1 MRKFSS
7 VDRVL
12 AGWAIGMCCAVVLAL
27 VSLDVI
33 NRLVYGP
40 TGEVRA
46 YFQAL
51 KDGDGS
57 RALGIL
63 NASVPEKSGAAMLDG
78 SALAASVDTLK
89 DLELSTEE
97 IDGDHA
103 TVRASYTLDG
113 EAQSTDFPLH
123 KVGSHWGVFDVWAM
137 DDSELPTVEVTA
149 PGVTGATLNNTKV
162 SVPAGDRDFAVFYP
176 GTYTS
181 AYESALFSAQ
191 PQHTSVLNADDQKKK
206 LKLSLKASEA
216 ATNSIT
222 SSVQQHLDACATQ
235 NTLYPAGCPFEYP
248 FAGRVNGDVTWSVK
262 KYPETQVSASK
273 KGTWAYKDSAGT
285 AHVSFT
291 QIDLYTGKTSKV
303 EKDVPFTY
311 KADLDVDGDTV
322 TVTPK
327 IS

>member
-12 AGWAIGMCCAVVLAL
+12 AGWVIGMCCAVLLA
-27 VSLDVI
+27 VASLDVI

-51 KDGDGS
+51 KDGNGS

-63 NASVPEKSGAAMLDG
+63 NASVPENTGAAMLDG
-78 SALAASVDTLK
+78 SALAGSVDA
-89 DLELSTEE
+89 LENLEITTEE
-97 IDGDHA
+97 IEGDHA
-103 TVRASYTLDG
+103 TVRATYTLDG
-113 EAQSTDFPLH
+113 AEQSTIFPLH
-123 KVGSHWGVFDVWAM
+123 KVGAHWGVFDVWAM
-137 DDSELPTVEVTA
+137 DDSELPTVEVAA

-162 SVPAGDRDFAVFYP
+162 SVPSSDRDFAVFYP

-181 AYESALFSAQ
+181 TYESALFSAE
-191 PQHTSVLNADDQKKK
+191 PQSTSVLNADDKKQK
-206 LKLSLKASEA
+206 LKLSLQASDA
-216 ATNSIT
+216 AKNSIT
-222 SSVQQHLDACATQ
+222 SSVQQHLDSCATQ

-248 FAGRVNGDVTWSVK
+248 FAGRVDGDVTWSIK
-262 KYPETQVSASK
+262 QYPETKVSASK
-273 KGTWAYKDSAGT
+273 KGTWEYKDSSGV

-291 QIDLYTGKTSKV
+291 QIDLYTGETSKV

-311 KADLDVDGDTV
+311 KADLDVQEDAV
-322 TVTPK
+322 TVTPQ
-327 IS
+327 S

>member
-78 SALAASVDTLK
+78 SSLATSVDTLK
-89 DLELSTEE
+89 DLELSTE
-97 IDGDHA
+97 
-103 TVRASYTLDG
+103 
-113 EAQSTDFPLH
+113 
-123 KVGSHWGVFDVWAM
+123 VFDVWAM

-162 SVPAGDRDFAVFYP
+162 SVPASDRDFAVFYP

-181 AYESALFSAQ
+181 TYESALFSAQ

-222 SSVQQHLDACATQ
+222 SSVQQHLDACTTQ